1 MSSVGVINTS
11 SLLYLDLI
19 QSLSRNCENIIWI
32 TTRQYHITKTLS
44 WFYLNFI
51 QNSSC
56 FLFWISNKHKN
67 SILTKLLT
75 QYTSQLQNIVRWC
88 KLQIQY
94 FISLYI
100 LGCPEILVDI
110 FRSGS
115 SSITC
120 MCVYLSIKTSIF
132 LLVGE
137 YLVFSMFKKEGLSL
151 SNDFQYYTKLWMH
164 FNPQKQEF

>member
-94 FISLYI
+94 FIFLYI

-110 FRSGS
+110 FKKGS
-115 SSITC
+115 SSITH
-120 MCVYLSIKTSIF
+120 MCVYLSGSQKSLKT
-132 LLVGE
+132 VGSW
-137 YLVFSMFKKEGLSL
+137 LH
-151 SNDFQYYTKLWMH
+151 W
-164 FNPQKQEF
+164 

>member
-1 MSSVGVINTS
+1 MTLWKQSSSGVHLEFIQSSSKVNLKFMSSVGVINTS

-100 LGCPEILVDI
+100 LRCPA
-110 FRSGS
+110 
-115 SSITC
+115 
-120 MCVYLSIKTSIF
+120 
-132 LLVGE
+132 
-137 YLVFSMFKKEGLSL
+137 
-151 SNDFQYYTKLWMH
+151 
-164 FNPQKQEF
+164 